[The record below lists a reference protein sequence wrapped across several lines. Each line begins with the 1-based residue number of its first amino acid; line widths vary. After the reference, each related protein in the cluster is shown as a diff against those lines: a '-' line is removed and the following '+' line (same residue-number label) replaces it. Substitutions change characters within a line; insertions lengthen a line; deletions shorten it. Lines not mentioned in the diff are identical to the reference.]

1 MNRRTSLGTAAILLL
16 LVCSVCPAATKRWT
30 RDQANDWYKNQPWLV
45 GSNFIPSTAIN
56 ELEMWQADTF
66 DLPTI
71 DKELGWA
78 QDLGFNTVR
87 VFLHNLLW
95 KQDATG
101 FLERMDQFL
110 RVADK
115 HHIKVMFVLFDSC
128 WDPYPKLG
136 KQREPKQGLHNSG
149 WVQAPGREYL
159 LDRSRWG
166 ELEAYTG
173 GVVRHFKD
181 DPRIIAWDVF
191 NEPDN
196 TNDNSYGSQEP
207 KDKVLIVQQLLKE
220 VFQWCRYAGP
230 SQPLTS
236 GVWRVK
242 NWGDPAKLSPMEREQ
257 LGESD
262 VISFHCYEPLPQMRG
277 VVESLRHYDR
287 PLFCTE
293 YMARPRGST
302 FESILPLLKEQKVAA
317 YNWGFVSGKTN
328 TIYPWD
334 SWQHPYDSEPSLW
347 FHDIFRPDGTPYK
360 AEETQSIKESTGK
373 ERPKA
378 E

>member
-1 MNRRTSLGTAAILLL
+1 MNRRTSVGLAALLL
-16 LVCSVCPAATKRWT
+16 LIVTSICPAATKRWT
-30 RDQANDWYKNQPWLV
+30 PEQANDWYKNQPWLV
-45 GSNFIPSTAIN
+45 GSNFVPSTAIN

-78 QDLGFNTVR
+78 EGLGFNTAR

-101 FLERMDQFL
+101 FLDRMDQFL
-110 RVADK
+110 RVSDR
-115 HHIKVMFVLFDSC
+115 HHIKVMFVLFDAC

-136 KQREPKQGLHNSG
+136 TQREPKQGLHNSG

-159 LDRSRWG
+159 EDRSRWG

-173 GVVRHFKD
+173 GVVRRFKD
-181 DPRIIAWDVF
+181 DPRIVAWDVF

-196 TNDNSYGSQEP
+196 TNDSSYGRQEP
-207 KDKVLIVQQLLKE
+207 KNKPAIVHELLKE

-236 GVWRVK
+236 GVWK
-242 NWGDPAKLSPMEREQ
+242 GTWGDPQRLSPMERLQ
-257 LGESD
+257 LEDSD
-262 VISFHCYEPLPQMRG
+262 IISFHCYARLPTMKEA
-277 VVESLRHYDR
+277 VEHLRRYNR

-293 YMARPRGST
+293 YMARPQGST
-302 FESILPLLKEQKVAA
+302 FQSILPYLKEQKVAA

-334 SWQHPYDSEPSLW
+334 SWQHPYASEPPLW
-347 FHDIFRPDGTPYK
+347 FHDIFRRDGTAYD
-360 AEETQSIKESTGK
+360 AQETHDIKEITGK
-373 ERPKA
+373 SQM
-378 E
+378 

>member
-1 MNRRTSLGTAAILLL
+1 MNRRTTVGLAALLL
-16 LVCSVCPAATKRWT
+16 LIVTSICPAATKRWT
-30 RDQANDWYKNQPWLV
+30 AEQANDWYKNQPWLV

-78 QDLGFNTVR
+78 EGLGFNTVR
-87 VFLHNLLW
+87 VFLHNLPW

-101 FLERMDQFL
+101 FLDRMDQFL
-110 RVADK
+110 RVADR
-115 HHIKVMFVLFDSC
+115 HHIKVMFVLFDAC

-136 KQREPKQGLHNSG
+136 TQREPKQGLHNSG

-159 LDRSRWG
+159 EDRSRWG

-173 GVVRHFKD
+173 GVVRRFKD
-181 DPRIIAWDVF
+181 DPRIVAWDVF

-196 TNDNSYGSQEP
+196 TNDSSYGRREP
-207 KDKVLIVQQLLKE
+207 KDKPAIAHELLKE

-236 GVWRVK
+236 GVWK
-242 NWGDPAKLSPMEREQ
+242 GTWGDPQRLSTMERLQ
-257 LGESD
+257 LEDSD
-262 VISFHCYEPLPQMRG
+262 IISFHCYAKLPTMKQA
-277 VVESLRHYDR
+277 VEHLRRYDR

-293 YMARPRGST
+293 YMARPQGST
-302 FESILPLLKEQKVAA
+302 FQSILPYLKEQKVAA

-334 SWQHPYDSEPSLW
+334 SWQHPYASEPPLW
-347 FHDIFRPDGTPYK
+347 FHDIFRRDGTVYD
-360 AEETQSIKESTGK
+360 AQETHDIKEITGK
-373 ERPKA
+373 SQM
-378 E
+378 